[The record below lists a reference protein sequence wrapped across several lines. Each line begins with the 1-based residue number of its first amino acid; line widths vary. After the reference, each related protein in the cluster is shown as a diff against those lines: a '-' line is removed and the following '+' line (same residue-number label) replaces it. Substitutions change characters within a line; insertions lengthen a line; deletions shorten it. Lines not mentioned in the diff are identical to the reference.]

1 MIKKLII
8 LYQSICLVL
17 ATLLLILYTIK
28 YSFEWVVV
36 IAMLLNVFIGYAI
49 FKYHSK
55 NDSNLFILSQAIQIF
70 GIGVYGIYFFMHSAL
85 FIGPVF
91 FYESE
96 ILGVNFDYALPE
108 YAFKYIKE
116 NYTIGISINLLPIAI
131 IYWIE
136 KFDKEKA

>member
-17 ATLLLILYTIK
+17 ATLLLLLYTIK

-136 KFDKEKA
+136 KCDKEKA